1 MAASSNVL
9 IIASAT
15 AKPGKEAQLVSAL
28 REVARPTRAQPGCIW
43 FGLYQLQGR
52 QRDHR
57 RYRAMGFCRRS

>member
-28 REVARPTRAQPGCIW
+28 REVATYTSAARLHLVRSLPAA
-43 FGLYQLQGR
+43 GR

-57 RYRAMGFCRRS
+57 MYRAMGLCRRS